1 MPEALLYLAR
11 NNREEVERHAR
22 KVEDALRQAL
32 AGLRR
37 GGSSRRT
44 IAVLYWHS
52 PDFSVRDIADAF
64 GLDSRRAK
72 TLAEENPIV
81 TFRCLDCD
89 APLRPQTRELFREM
103 LSTLRTLDR
112 NPQLLREYLYTG
124 LHCDDCMEEREERW
138 DDEWRR

>member
-1 MPEALLYLAR
+1 
-11 NNREEVERHAR
+11 
-22 KVEDALRQAL
+22 
-32 AGLRR
+32 
-37 GGSSRRT
+37 
-44 IAVLYWHS
+44 VLYWHS

-64 GLDSRRAK
+64 GLDGVRVQK
-72 TLAEENPIV
+72 LAEENPTV
-81 TFRCLDCD
+81 TLRCLDCD
-89 APLRPQTRELFREM
+89 VPLRPQTRELFREM